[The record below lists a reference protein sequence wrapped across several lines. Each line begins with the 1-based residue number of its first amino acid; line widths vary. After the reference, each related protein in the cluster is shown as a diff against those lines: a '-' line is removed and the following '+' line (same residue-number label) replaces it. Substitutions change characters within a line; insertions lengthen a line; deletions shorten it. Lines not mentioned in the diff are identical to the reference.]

1 MTFDSQGRRFEKKVT
16 VAGATTLHHRYIYR
30 GYLQIAALDLT
41 RSAHSALWFVTW
53 DPSQPTATR
62 PLAIQKDGT
71 WFTYGYDLTKTICEV
86 FGPAGYIR
94 TSYSYA
100 PFGSVSES
108 GDVSQPLQWSSEV
121 YDSELDLV
129 YYNYRHYS
137 PSLGRFLSRDPIEEQ
152 GGLNLYV
159 FTYNRAVFED
169 DGLGLAPIPDSN
181 SFWSAYPNYNHYV
194 TSGKVWE
201 KVGGNLYW
209 SYLLGDYFN
218 SCALRI
224 SIGLNASEES
234 KIPSGK
240 YTNRAMDF
248 TTTRKETRKFEE
260 RKLLNKQNAGLYQD
274 MLRFEENYLNKG
286 KTILKASLTG
296 RFIISANRIGEYFI
310 KSWGEGTA
318 IKTKIE
324 LRKYEDCLAGKVAIF
339 SAGGHTGVLRKG
351 YRDPYVEGYLPI
363 VAWKLN

>member
-1 MTFDSQGRRFEKKVT
+1 M
-16 VAGATTLHHRYIYR
+16 
-30 GYLQIAALDLT
+30 
-41 RSAHSALWFVTW
+41 
-53 DPSQPTATR
+53 
-62 PLAIQKDGT
+62 
-71 WFTYGYDLTKTICEV
+71 
-86 FGPAGYIR
+86 
-94 TSYSYA
+94 
-100 PFGSVSES
+100 
-108 GDVSQPLQWSSEV
+108 
-121 YDSELDLV
+121 
-129 YYNYRHYS
+129 
-137 PSLGRFLSRDPIEEQ
+137 
-152 GGLNLYV
+152 
-159 FTYNRAVFED
+159 
-169 DGLGLAPIPDSN
+169 GLAPIPDSN

-248 TTTRKETRKFEE
+248 TITRKEKRKFEE

-310 KSWGEGTA
+310 KSWGKGTA

-363 VAWKLN
+363 VAWRLN